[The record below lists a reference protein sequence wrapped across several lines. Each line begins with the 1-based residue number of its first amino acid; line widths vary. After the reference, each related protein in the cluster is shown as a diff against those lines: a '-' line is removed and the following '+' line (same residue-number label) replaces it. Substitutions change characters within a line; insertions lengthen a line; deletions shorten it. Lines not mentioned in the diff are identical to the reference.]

1 MLHQLFG
8 DLSFSRNIISRG
20 GAGRSGFIRL
30 YALSVFSQKRI
41 LNRQQNLKCP
51 LKVNKSPWV
60 AGTIFLFNNFSFV
73 LSKNFKLF
81 PGYYHPHELLT
92 LDTTTDITTSST
104 SLIPRFSSDTNN
116 TMVYIYKGGTAN
128 IDCEVDNL
136 GKRHINHHI
145 LLSHALACEENFEVT
160 CLQSFYK
167 LFYLELRE
175 IVWLL
180 FDNYLKSCSI
190 SELCSRRGVKCC
202 CQLI

>member
-1 MLHQLFG
+1 MAIY
-8 DLSFSRNIISRG
+8 LSLETLSREE
-20 GAGRSGFIRL
+20 RSGFIRL

-41 LNRQQNLKCP
+41 LNRQRNLKCP

-104 SLIPRFSSDTNN
+104 SLIPGFSSDTNN

-145 LLSHALACEENFEVT
+145 LLSHALACEENLKVT
-160 CLQSFYK
+160 CLHFCFFIHCFTWNWERLSGC
-167 LFYLELRE
+167 YLT
-175 IVWLL
+175 I
-180 FDNYLKSCSI
+180 I
-190 SELCSRRGVKCC
+190 
-202 CQLI
+202 